1 VEVIFNEKVVLD
13 AKRIGGNAPL
23 AQQAVLLEGTSVT
36 GLYAVALK
44 PLRTTDL
51 IATVHLTYTSLANG
65 QKTTLTRQVRARD
78 LTESWQRSSRRH
90 RLASLGAVWGET
102 LKARTPGF
110 DVARRAEE
118 LATQDPKD
126 ARAKEL
132 AAAANASAD
141 GSR

>member
-1 VEVIFNEKVVLD
+1 MSAYQVWVSRPAGSTGTPAGSLPN
-13 AKRIGGNAPL
+13 N
-23 AQQAVLLEGTSVT
+23 TSVT
-36 GLYAVALK
+36 GLYALE
-44 PLRTTDL
+44 LRPRL
-51 IATVHLTYTSLANG
+51 NAAQLVATVHLHYTLNG
-65 QKTTLTRQVRARD
+65 KAQTLTRRVHGRD
-78 LTESWQRSSRRH
+78 LARTWQSASRRH

-102 LKARTPGF
+102 LKGAAAGF

-118 LATQDPKD
+118 LVTQDPKD